1 MAVACV
7 NLSGRGARP
16 LMTSMID
23 VEHAKKLG
31 SGAAEDAVCAPAA
44 TRHRWHVSMATT
56 TEVGRFGKQ
65 ETLVTDEN
73 LDASA
78 PHS

>member
-1 MAVACV
+1 MDRM

-31 SGAAEDAVCAPAA
+31 SGAAGDAVCAPAA
-44 TRHRWHVSMATT
+44 TRHRWHVSMQAQP
-56 TEVGRFGKQ
+56 K
-65 ETLVTDEN
+65 LVDSESKR
-73 LDASA
+73 L
-78 PHS
+78 